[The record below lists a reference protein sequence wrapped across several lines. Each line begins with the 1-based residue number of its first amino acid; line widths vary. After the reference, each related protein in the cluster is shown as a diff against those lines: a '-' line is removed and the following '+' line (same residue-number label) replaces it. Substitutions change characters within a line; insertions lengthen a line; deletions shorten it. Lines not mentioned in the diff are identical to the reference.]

1 MLLSCSFTIH
11 LIDSKIQMP
20 NRKKNTPH
28 KKITKTF
35 KSNTTHESP
44 DRFLLHFL
52 KSSDS
57 KTFKKEDVLKK
68 MLKKYSIEVAEL
80 AISIL
85 LEQKKIE
92 FLDAHTLK
100 LKQITSGKNHVEGK
114 IDMTKTGGAFLMSA
128 QLDRDAYIPNKFLN
142 SALDGDTV
150 IANITKGK
158 GRPEGEVIEV
168 IKRNKT
174 TFIGKLELSDKYAF
188 FIANSSKMPL
198 DIYIPLNKT
207 KGAKNGA
214 NVLVEMTRYE
224 SGMKKPEGEVV
235 EILSESSNSDLE
247 MKSILIDNGF
257 NISFPPE
264 VIEESEKISEIISEA
279 EIAKRMDYRSICT
292 FTIDPY
298 DAKDFDDALSIRQL
312 TNGNWE
318 VGVHIA
324 DVSHFVKEGS
334 ALDKEAFERST
345 SVYLPDRVCPMFPEH
360 ISNFICSLRPNEEKL
375 CFATIFE
382 FDHRNKI
389 VEYKF
394 GRTIIKSFRRFAYE
408 EAQEIIENKTGDYA
422 AEILKLNEIALHLR
436 KEKFKNGAVAFE
448 APEVKFRLDETGKP
462 IDVFV
467 KERKEAHMLI
477 EDFMLLANK
486 MVAMYVSKLRI
497 KKANVPMVFRVHDKP
512 DMAKLEVFSETAK
525 RFGYNLK
532 FEDARKVASQLN
544 DFFKLI
550 SGRPEQ
556 SILESLAIRSM
567 AKAVYTTKNIGHYGL
582 AFEYYSHFT
591 SPIRRYPD
599 VLAHRIL
606 EECLADENPP
616 LSTDAL
622 EEKCVHCS
630 NQERAAM
637 TAEREAVKYKQ
648 CEYLM
653 ERIGEE
659 FDGIISGVIQGGVF
673 VELKANKC
681 EGFIQ
686 VTKLGYDTF
695 VFDEEK
701 VRLVGRKSGRVYQLS
716 DEISIRVKSVDLSQ
730 KRIEFELLDEEI

>member
-1 MLLSCSFTIH
+1 
-11 LIDSKIQMP
+11 MP
-20 NRKKNTPH
+20 NRKKNTST
-28 KKITKTF
+28 KKSATTY

-52 KSSDS
+52 KSSEARQ
-57 KTFKKEDVLKK
+57 FKKQDILKK
-68 MLKKYSIEVAEL
+68 MLKKYSLEVAEL

-85 LEQKKIE
+85 IEQNKIE
-92 FLDAHTLK
+92 YINEETIRM
-100 LKQITSGKNHVEGK
+100 KQMSRGKNHVEGK

-128 QLDRDAYIPNKFLN
+128 QLDRDAYIPGKFLH

-150 IANITKGK
+150 LANVYKGN
-158 GRPEGEVIEV
+158 GRPEAEVIEV
-168 IKRNKT
+168 LKRNKT
-174 TFIGKLELSDKYAF
+174 SFIGKIELSDNFAF
-188 FIANSSKMPL
+188 FVANSSKMPL
-198 DIYIPLNKT
+198 DIFIPLNKT

-224 SGMKKPEGEVV
+224 KGMKKPEGEVI
-235 EILSESSNSDLE
+235 EILSETSNSDLE

-257 NISFPPE
+257 NITFPPE
-264 VIEESEKISEIISEA
+264 VIEESEKISEVITEA
-279 EIAKRMDYRSICT
+279 EIAKRMDYRDICT

-324 DVSHFVKEGS
+324 DVSHFVKEDT
-334 ALDKEAFERST
+334 ALDKEAYERST

-375 CFATIFE
+375 CFAAIFE
-382 FDHRNKI
+382 FNHQHKV

-394 GRTIIKSFRRFAYE
+394 GRTVIKSFRRFTYE
-408 EAQEIIENKTGDYA
+408 EAQEIIETKVGDYST
-422 AEILKLNEIALHLR
+422 EILKLNEIALKLR
-436 KEKFKNGAVAFE
+436 KEKFSNGAVAFE

-486 MVAMYVSKLRI
+486 MVAMYISKLRV
-497 KKANVPMVFRVHDKP
+497 KKAQVPMVFRVHDKP
-512 DMAKLEVFSETAK
+512 DMKKLEVFSETAK

-532 FEDARKVASQLN
+532 FESPKNVASQLN

-550 SGRPEQ
+550 NGRPEQ
-556 SILESLAIRSM
+556 NILESLAIRSM

-582 AFEYYSHFT
+582 AFAYYSHFT

-599 VLAHRIL
+599 VMAHRIL

-616 LSTDAL
+616 LSADAL

-637 TAEREAVKYKQ
+637 TAEREATKYKQ

-653 ERIGEE
+653 EKIGEE
-659 FDGIISGVIQGGVF
+659 FEGIISGVIQGGVF

-701 VRLVGRKSGRVYQLS
+701 VRLVGRKSGKIYQLS
-716 DEISIRVKSVDLSQ
+716 DAIDIRVKSVDLAQ
-730 KRIEFELLDEEI
+730 KRIEFELIEEEI